1 MKKFKKCLLLIMLLV
16 AIGIT
21 VPVYGSRINVSMGTT
36 EDGDFV
42 TNNDIMEY
50 SGRVVARNMYI
61 GDNATY
67 TFYGNLTVNGDLYIL
82 GSFYNYG
89 TINVS
94 GTVYCR
100 NYYNNNVLEK
110 RASHIVDGQIV
121 YYPRGNFYN
130 KGTVNSKGI
139 EVADLYDVKV
149 PVPTV
154 SGCTIGQHEPGPAA
168 TCTTPQ
174 KCTECGKV
182 LKAALGHKPGAK
194 ATCTKPQ
201 KCTVCGAILVKS
213 GDHTPGAE
221 ATCTEPQKC
230 LECGKVLVQALGHKW
245 SDWETE
251 KSATVM
257 SRSEM
262 ARYCLRCGSIEVK
275 YGDTLT
281 PTGDVNYK
289 SVILQKRKNTSA
301 VKITGMAKGDYL
313 KSVIPKNTKLV
324 KISNIKQDGTFK
336 ITALKKTGK
345 TTITATLA
353 SGFTVNINLTVQSKA
368 VKTTKLTVNKTVV
381 NLTKGKSFTLKVSK
395 TPFNASD
402 KISFTSS
409 NKKIATVNKKGKIVA
424 KKKGTAY
431 ITVKALKISKK
442 VKVVVKNKSDSNSD
456 FIS

>member
-1 MKKFKKCLLLIMLLV
+1 MKKIRKCLLLIMLLAGISV
-16 AIGIT
+16 AA
-21 VPVYGSRINVSMGTT
+21 PVYASRINVSMGTT
-36 EDGDFV
+36 EEGDFV

-50 SGRVVARNMYI
+50 SGRAVARNMYI

-67 TFYGNLTVNGDLYIL
+67 TFYGDLTVKGNLYIL

-94 GTVYCR
+94 GNVYCR

-110 RASHIVDGQIV
+110 RASHMVDGQVV

-130 KGTVNSKGI
+130 KGIVHSKSV
-139 EVADLYDVKV
+139 EVSDLYDVKV

-182 LKAALGHKPGAK
+182 LTAALGHRPGIK

-213 GDHTPGAE
+213 GDHTPGTE
-221 ATCTEPQKC
+221 ATCTESQKC
-230 LECGKVLVQALGHKW
+230 IECGQVLAQALGHKW

-251 KSATVM
+251 KTATIM

-262 ARYCLRCGSIEVK
+262 ARYCLRCGSRDVK
-275 YGDTLT
+275 YGDILS
-281 PTGDVNYK
+281 PTGSANYK
-289 SVILQKRKNTSA
+289 SVILQKGKSTAA

-313 KSVIPKNTKLV
+313 KSVIPKNKKLV

-345 TTITATLA
+345 TTLTATLA

-368 VKTTKLTVNKTVV
+368 VKTTKLMVNKTVV
-381 NLTKGKSFTLKVSK
+381 NLVKGKSFALKVSK
-395 TPFNASD
+395 VPFNAAD
-402 KISFTSS
+402 KISFKSS

-431 ITVKALKISKK
+431 ITVKAGKISKK
-442 VKVVVKNKSDSNSD
+442 VKVVVKNKSYNNSD